1 MVFFRNRIA
10 LLSEENIILSR
21 VNDFYNFWVKTA
33 MAISNADPIDLQS
46 SSTYPTRLFDA
57 VENAGGL
64 VIFSA
69 SEQFLLSSGAEALLT
84 PETAKIT
91 YAASYAFNPDSNPV
105 SLGTTIGFLNSTARE
120 ARFYEIADV
129 STRNEPTVQEQS
141 KIIAELFPQN
151 LTNVTASSENQLLLF
166 AVDSTLHTA
175 TNEVWGYKF
184 YEAGDQR
191 AQSAWFRWTLPNNVV
206 FHCMMDDQYFVVLNN
221 DTTYTL
227 EKFDIK
233 LSSGTPMIGTP
244 PDENRV
250 HLDTKKTISS
260 GSMTHDTVNDVTTF
274 TLGAGYYSNRTL
286 TAYCITDSDAAG
298 KSYDIP
304 ASAIT
309 GTAPNQTITLPGNWK
324 TSTEAGTSNVSVNT
338 DLILVMSMS
347 LK

>member
-1 MVFFRNRIA
+1 MCIRDRGDDITNSEPSFVGHRIQKMIFFRNRIA
-10 LLSEENIILSR
+10 LLSEENVILSR

-166 AVDSTLHTA
+166 AVD
-175 TNEVWGYKF
+175 
-184 YEAGDQR
+184 
-191 AQSAWFRWTLPNNVV
+191 
-206 FHCMMDDQYFVVLNN
+206 
-221 DTTYTL
+221 
-227 EKFDIK
+227 
-233 LSSGTPMIGTP
+233 LS
-244 PDENRV
+244 
-250 HLDTKKTISS
+250 
-260 GSMTHDTVNDVTTF
+260 
-274 TLGAGYYSNRTL
+274 
-286 TAYCITDSDAAG
+286 
-298 KSYDIP
+298 
-304 ASAIT
+304 
-309 GTAPNQTITLPGNWK
+309 
-324 TSTEAGTSNVSVNT
+324 
-338 DLILVMSMS
+338 LIHI
-347 LK
+347 